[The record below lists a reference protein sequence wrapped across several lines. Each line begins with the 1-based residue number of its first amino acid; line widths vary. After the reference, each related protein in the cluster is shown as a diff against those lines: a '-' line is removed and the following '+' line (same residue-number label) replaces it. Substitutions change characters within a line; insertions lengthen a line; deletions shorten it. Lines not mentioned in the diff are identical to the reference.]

1 MRLAVCALSAVLLSG
16 CSWLGSGGHQA
27 NYGYQAGGA
36 YDASYAGFSGAYGQA
51 GYGQAGYGQYGQMGY
66 EQAGYGQTQ
75 YAQAGY
81 NQAGYGQPQYGQVA
95 YCLLYTSDAAD
106 E

>member
-27 NYGYQAGGA
+27 NYGHQAGGA
-36 YDASYAGFSGAYGQA
+36 YGASNAGFTGAYGQA
-51 GYGQAGYGQYGQMGY
+51 GYGQAGYSQYGQAAYG
-66 EQAGYGQTQ
+66 QAGYGQTQ

-81 NQAGYGQPQYGQVA
+81 DQSVYGQA
-95 YCLLYTSDAAD
+95 T
-106 E
+106 